1 MLGIHSLWL
10 CLNLFCLLRRKSRG
24 LTHEA
29 PLISW
34 IHLKLPQIWNMA
46 LGQISCSERETHAMD
61 SNLTHSPCTSFFS
74 RSELLTLVLLFCG
87 YKPSQTLDYSQ
98 RFAWRRASCQMQ
110 NGLLLVCLGPPVP
123 VFCPITCI
131 YINDI
136 APHSWESTSRER
148 KRW

>member
-1 MLGIHSLWL
+1 MPGIHSLWL
-10 CLNLFCLLRRKSRG
+10 CLNLFCLLRGKSRG

-74 RSELLTLVLLFCG
+74 CSELLTLVLLFCG
-87 YKPSQTLDYSQ
+87 YKQSQTLDYSQ
-98 RFAWRRASCQMQ
+98 RFAWRKASCLDAEWTVI
-110 NGLLLVCLGPPVP
+110 GLPGSSSSCVLFNHVHL
-123 VFCPITCI
+123 
-131 YINDI
+131 YK
-136 APHSWESTSRER
+136 WRRTSER
-148 KRW
+148 KRWLRNKNN